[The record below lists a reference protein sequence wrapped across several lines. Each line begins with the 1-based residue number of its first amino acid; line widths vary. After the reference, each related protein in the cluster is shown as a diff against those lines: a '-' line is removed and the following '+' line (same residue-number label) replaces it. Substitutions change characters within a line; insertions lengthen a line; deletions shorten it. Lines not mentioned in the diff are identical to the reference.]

1 MIKKTTL
8 SIIAFMMVL
17 SVFADG
23 ITQNQAKT
31 VARAF
36 LHSRLT
42 PYIQSG
48 SPLPEV
54 SKTDVIGEDIP
65 LFYAINFEKGGFVLV
80 SATDAAIPVLGYSP
94 DGIFSLQNQS
104 PSMLHWIKG
113 YELQL
118 AEIIQQNFSPTTDM
132 VTEWNALLNYV
143 PEESA
148 NLRDSRGVEPLLPCT
163 WNQGSPY
170 NDLCPE
176 DITGPGGHVYA
187 GCVATAMSQ
196 VIYYW
201 RYPLQG
207 IGSSGYNSDYGYL
220 FVDFS
225 EAVYEYEE
233 MTNSISADDHYEMA
247 EIQYH
252 CGVAVDMMYSGSGS
266 GAYSNDAASALR
278 NNFGYSNT
286 LSLKSK
292 NNYSDQAWAD
302 LMKQNLDN
310 GWPMYYTGF
319 GSGGHAFNLDGYQG
333 DDYFHF
339 NWGWGGSANGYFY
352 LNNLNP
358 NGSNFTEG
366 QGAIVNFI
374 PGNNY
379 PYYCTG
385 LKTLTN
391 KNGTIEDGSGPVENY
406 TSGLNCGWVIAPVDS
421 VTGLTLNFEKF
432 ELTGGL
438 DVLNIFD
445 GPDASYPLLASLTGN
460 EVPSP
465 ITASGDRL
473 FIEFL
478 TSGDE
483 GSGFRLSYHSNT
495 AEFCSGQTTLTDLEG
510 VISDGSGSRN
520 YNNNSVCKFKI
531 VPDDAAS
538 ITFNFNYLDTEP
550 DNDVIKIY
558 DLDSQNLIGS
568 YSGNEIPPA
577 VTIPSGKALL
587 LFSSND
593 AISGGGWE
601 VEYTSSSSTVGTS
614 FEVLNEDLNVQ
625 VFPVPASDWLRVN
638 LKSSLSADVSL
649 SLYDLSGRQLLD
661 GQNVKFTGQQTVILP
676 VDKLS
681 DGIYYL
687 RYTSSMGSGCR
698 KVVINK

>member
-1 MIKKTTL
+1 MIKKTTIL
-8 SIIAFMMVL
+8 FICVL
-17 SVFADG
+17 MAIGAFADG
-23 ITQNQAKT
+23 ITGNQAKN

-36 LHSRLT
+36 LHSRQT
-42 PYIQSG
+42 PINQFG
-48 SPLPEV
+48 SEMP
-54 SKTDVIGEDIP
+54 DVRQTMVVGGDIP
-65 LFYAINFEKGGFVLV
+65 LFYAINFEEGGFVLV

-94 DGIFSLQNQS
+94 EGEFSLQDQS

-118 AEIIQQNFSPTTDM
+118 DEIIRDDIPATPGIVNEWSALMNYSP
-132 VTEWNALLNYV
+132 A
-143 PEESA
+143 
-148 NLRDSRGVEPLLPCT
+148 DSPNTREIRGVEPLLPSR

-176 DITGPGGHVYA
+176 DNTGPGGHVYS

-196 VIYYW
+196 IIYYW

-207 IGSSGYNSDYGYL
+207 IGSSGYYSDYGYL

-225 EAVYEYEE
+225 EAEYRYEE
-233 MTNSISADDHYEMA
+233 MTNSITAADHYEMA

-266 GAYSNDAASALR
+266 GAYSFDAATALR
-278 NNFGYSNT
+278 NHFGYSNT
-286 LSLKSK
+286 LTLKSK
-292 NNYSDQAWAD
+292 DDYSDVAWAD

-310 GWPMYYTGF
+310 GWPMYYNGY

-339 NWGWGGSANGYFY
+339 NWGWGGTANGYFY

-358 NGSNFTEG
+358 NGSNFNEG
-366 QGAIVNFI
+366 QGAIVNFV
-374 PGNNY
+374 PGSNY
-379 PYYCTG
+379 PYYCDG

-391 KNGTIEDGSGPVENY
+391 KNGTIEDGSGPIENY
-406 TSGLNCGWVIAPVDS
+406 TSGLNCGWVIAPFDS

-432 ELTGGL
+432 ELIEGQ

-445 GPDASYPLLASLTGN
+445 GPDSSYPLLASLTGN

-465 ITASGDRL
+465 VTASGDRL

-483 GSGFRLSYHSNT
+483 GSGFRLSYQSNT
-495 AEFCSGQTTLTDLEG
+495 AEYCSGLTTLTEADG
-510 VISDGSGSRN
+510 VIVDGSGSRN

-531 VPDDAAS
+531 VPEDATS
-538 ITFNFNYLDTEP
+538 ITVNFNYLDTEP
-550 DNDVIKIY
+550 GNDVIKIY
-558 DLDSQNLIGS
+558 DLVSQDLIGS
-568 YSGNEIPPA
+568 YSGNETPPA

-593 AISGGGWE
+593 AVSGGGWE
-601 VEYTSSSSTVGTS
+601 IEYTSSGTTVGTS
-614 FEVLNEDLNVQ
+614 FEALTEGLNVQ

-638 LKSSLSADVSL
+638 LKSSIAADVSL
-649 SLYDLSGRQLLD
+649 SLYDISGRQLLD
-661 GQNVKFTGQQTVILP
+661 GQNVKFTGQQTLILP
-676 VDKLS
+676 VGELS
-681 DGIYYL
+681 NGIYYL
-687 RYTSSMGSGCR
+687 RYTSSMGSGSR

>member
-1 MIKKTTL
+1 MIKRTTL
-8 SIIAFMMVL
+8 LIIAFIATL

-36 LHSRLT
+36 LHSRQT
-42 PYIQSG
+42 PNNQSAVQT
-48 SPLPEV
+48 LDV
-54 SKTDVIGEDIP
+54 RQVIVIGEDTP

-94 DGIFSLQNQS
+94 DGEFSLQNQS
-104 PSMLHWIKG
+104 PSLHHWIEG

-118 AEIIQQNFSPTTDM
+118 DEIIREDLPPTPGI
-132 VTEWNALLNYV
+132 VAEWNALINYV
-143 PEESA
+143 PAEPY
-148 NLRDSRGVEPLLPCT
+148 NIRDSRGVEPLLPCT

-176 DITGPGGHVYA
+176 DITGPGGHVYS

-196 VIYYW
+196 IIYYW
-201 RYPLQG
+201 RFPLQG
-207 IGSSGYNSDYGYL
+207 TGSSGYYSDYGYL

-225 EAVYEYEE
+225 QAEYKYEE

-266 GAYSNDAASALR
+266 GAYSFDAVTALR
-278 NNFGYSNT
+278 NHFGYSNT
-286 LSLKSK
+286 LSLKYKDDFSE
-292 NNYSDQAWAD
+292 AGWAGL
-302 LMKQNLDN
+302 LMQNLDN
-310 GWPMYYTGF
+310 GWPMYYNGY
-319 GSGGHAFNLDGYQG
+319 GSGGHAFNVDGYQG

-339 NWGWGGSANGYFY
+339 NWGWGGSSNGYFY

-358 NGSNFTEG
+358 GGSNFTEG

-374 PGNNY
+374 PAGNY
-379 PYYCTG
+379 PYYCDG
-385 LKTLTN
+385 VKTLAN
-391 KNGTIEDGSGPVENY
+391 KNGTIEDGSGPVGNY
-406 TSGLNCGWVIAPVDS
+406 TSGLNCGWVIAPNDS

-432 ELTGGL
+432 ELTEGL
-438 DVLNIFD
+438 DVLNVFD

-483 GSGFRLSYHSNT
+483 GSGFRLSYQSNT
-495 AEFCSGQTTLTDLEG
+495 AEYCNGITTLTEADG

-520 YNNNSVCKFKI
+520 YNNNSVCRFKI
-531 VPDDAAS
+531 LPEDATS

-550 DNDVIKIY
+550 GSDVINIY
-558 DLDSQNLIGS
+558 DLASQDLIGS
-568 YSGNEIPPA
+568 FSGSEIPSE
-577 VTIPSGKALL
+577 VIVPSGKALL

-593 AISGGGWE
+593 DINGGGWE
-601 VEYTSSSSTVGTS
+601 VEYSSSVTTVGTS
-614 FEVLNEDLNVQ
+614 FEALTEKLNVK
-625 VFPVPASDWLRVN
+625 VFPIPANDWLRVN

-649 SLYDLSGRQLLD
+649 SIYDISGRQLVD
-661 GQNVKFTGQQTVILP
+661 GLRVKFTGQQSLILP
-676 VDKLS
+676 VGALS

-687 RYTSSMGSGCR
+687 RYTSSMGSGTLKIVIR
-698 KVVINK
+698 K